1 MPYTKNLG
9 KALYLPSAF
18 PHSTFTDKM
27 NVSIIKATIK
37 NKKAKPQGSSFF
49 VCINGAPG

>member
-1 MPYTKNLG
+1 
-9 KALYLPSAF
+9 
-18 PHSTFTDKM
+18 M

>member
-1 MPYTKNLG
+1 
-9 KALYLPSAF
+9 
-18 PHSTFTDKM
+18 M

-49 VCINGAPG
+49 VYINGAPG